1 MCGPVVKKMLE
12 VLVQMVGLIIC
23 GIGWRVLKPAGLEPV
38 QTRKVLTS
46 LVILPAT
53 ASAGAIR
60 ALEG

>member
-1 MCGPVVKKMLE
+1 
-12 VLVQMVGLIIC
+12 MVGLIIC